1 MSDTTPTPDV
11 GHETRDV
18 WFRPVLVG
26 GALIIAM
33 VLMSVAGTVWLYDAL
48 AGREAA
54 RSAPANPLA
63 ADVSKLPPEPRL
75 QAMAA
80 DDLRSLR
87 GAEQAVLDGYGWLDR
102 DAGVARIPIDRAMDL
117 LAAGKSARPEG
128 AP

>member
-1 MSDTTPTPDV
+1 MSDTTPTPEI

-18 WFRPVLVG
+18 SFRPVLIG

-33 VLMSVAGTVWLYDAL
+33 VLTSVVGTVWLYDAL

-63 ADVSKLPPEPRL
+63 ADLSKLPPEPRL

-80 DDLRSLR
+80 EDLRSLR
-87 GAEQAVLDGYGWLDR
+87 GAEQEVLDGYGWRDR
-102 DAGVARIPIDRAMDL
+102 EAGVARIPIDRAMDL
-117 LAAGKSARPEG
+117 LAAGKSARPEVS
-128 AP
+128 P